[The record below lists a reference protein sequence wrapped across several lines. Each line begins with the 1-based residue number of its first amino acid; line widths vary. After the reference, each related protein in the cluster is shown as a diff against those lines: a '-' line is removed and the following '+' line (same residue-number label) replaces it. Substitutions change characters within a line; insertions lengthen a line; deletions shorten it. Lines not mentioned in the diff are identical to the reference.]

1 MLNFLD
7 LFAAE
12 IQFFMLFRFS
22 LFTLV
27 FLAIVKIQVGEKYIN
42 RSNSLLRAF
51 RRLLRSFLDFRF
63 FSYF

>member
-22 LFTLV
+22 LFTFV

-42 RSNSLLRAF
+42 RS
-51 RRLLRSFLDFRF
+51 
-63 FSYF
+63 